1 MLGRHGVWEREG
13 KGALV
18 LNFLISPLRLDEG
31 RIRSRVVGAVG
42 LCHIILVGK
51 AGSNAMCS
59 N

>member
-1 MLGRHGVWEREG
+1 MLERHGVWEREG

-18 LNFLISPLRLDEG
+18 LNFLISPSRLDEG

-42 LCHIILVGK
+42 LCHIFLVGK
-51 AGSNAMCS
+51 AGSNVMCS